1 MAQSPLYNRLV
12 EALERFGQTRDAEQ
26 ENEVINQFMYGLTYT
41 PPPPPRL
48 PDQQFVVPS
57 QLNRDREAR
66 IAFRRLYGNFM
77 TRSDRD
83 EFIREFL
90 SCIREN
96 DLPNVEPPYNYP
108 RNDEVDPKEKT
119 PQTGGSKRRR
129 KRRTYKKQRTYKRRR
144 SKRRS
149 IRRR

>member
-1 MAQSPLYNRLV
+1 MAQPPLYNRLV
-12 EALERFGQTRDAEQ
+12 DALERFGRTRDAYE

-48 PDQQFVVPS
+48 PDQQFAASS

-66 IAFRRLYGNFM
+66 IAFRRLYGNFVM
-77 TRSDRD
+77 RSDRD

-96 DLPNVEPPYNYP
+96 NLPNVEPPYNYP
-108 RNDEVDPKEKT
+108 RNDDVNPEEKT

-129 KRRTYKKQRTYKRRR
+129 KRKRRTYKKQRKY
-144 SKRRS
+144 KRRS
-149 IRRR
+149 IRRH